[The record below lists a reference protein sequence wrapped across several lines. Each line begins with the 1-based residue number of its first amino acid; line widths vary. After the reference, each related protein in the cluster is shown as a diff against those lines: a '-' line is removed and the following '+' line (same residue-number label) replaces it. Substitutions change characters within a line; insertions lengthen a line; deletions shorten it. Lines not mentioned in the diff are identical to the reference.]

1 MEKEVE
7 EKKAMVQ
14 DTEAKSVE
22 EMSTEELIA
31 EVGRTRNLISK
42 LQAELDKQTKKAES
56 ADLYQKWYYEALQ
69 KSFSMKDDMETLK
82 KIIEKITK
90 TW

>member
-14 DTEAKSVE
+14 DTEAKSIE

-56 ADLYQKWYYEALQ
+56 ADLYQKWYYEVLQ
-69 KSFSMKDDMETLK
+69 KSSSMKDDMETLK

>member
-22 EMSTEELIA
+22 EMTTEELIA

-69 KSFSMKDDMETLK
+69 KPSSMKDDMETLK